1 MLTNLFHM
9 SWRTRKKDKSMTPK
23 LNFLEKIYIN
33 YLLNSPI
40 IMQKGLGE
48 ELGNFV
54 LYNCISNKINRSAY
68 NGCRV
73 VGAKLIQ
80 KQMPEFQEVFAQN
93 HAFDGRVPV
102 AIVAKT
108 TFKDGSYCYRGFSI
122 AGNVV
127 FYAPKTSGLS
137 LLSNKC
143 FFTGGR
149 YCGVAA
155 SEEALYQTFNYIMK
169 NRQDLINIIK
179 QQNK

>member
-9 SWRTRKKDKSMTPK
+9 FWRTRKKDKSMTPK
-23 LNFLEKIYIN
+23 LNFIEKIYAN
-33 YLLNSPI
+33 YLLGSPI

-54 LYNCISNKINRSAY
+54 LYNCISNEINRSAY
-68 NGCRV
+68 NGCRI

-108 TFKDGSYCYRGFSI
+108 TFKDGSYCYHGFSI

-127 FYAPKTSGLS
+127 FYEPKTSGLS

-143 FFTGGR
+143 FFTGSR
-149 YCGVAA
+149 SCGVAA

>member
-1 MLTNLFHM
+1 
-9 SWRTRKKDKSMTPK
+9 MTPK

-108 TFKDGSYCYRGFSI
+108 CMPIENYSYRYGGMFI

-127 FYAPKTSGLS
+127 FYEPKTSGLS

-143 FFTGGR
+143 FFTGSR
-149 YCGVAA
+149 SCGVAA

>member
-1 MLTNLFHM
+1 M
-9 SWRTRKKDKSMTPK
+9 SWRTRKKDKSMAPK
-23 LNFLEKIYIN
+23 LNFLEKIYVN

-80 KQMPEFQEVFAQN
+80 KQMPEFQEIFAQN

-108 TFKDGSYCYRGFSI
+108 CMPTENYSYRYGGMFI

-127 FYAPKTSGLS
+127 FYEPETPRLL

-143 FFTGGR
+143 FYTGK
-149 YCGVAA
+149 CSSSVTA

-169 NRQDLINIIK
+169 NRQDLINTIK

>member
-1 MLTNLFHM
+1 MI
-9 SWRTRKKDKSMTPK
+9 PK
-23 LNFLEKIYIN
+23 LNFLEKIYVN
-33 YLLNSPI
+33 YLLDSPI

-54 LYNCISNKINRSAY
+54 LYNCISKKINRSAY
-68 NGCRV
+68 NDCLV

-108 TFKDGSYCYRGFSI
+108 TFKDGGYCYRGFSI

-127 FYAPKTSGLS
+127 FYAPKTLGLS
-137 LLSNKC
+137 LLSNDC
-143 FFTGGR
+143 FFTGR
-149 YCGVAA
+149 RSCGIAA
-155 SEEALYQTFNYIMK
+155 SEEALYQTFCYIMK
-169 NRQDLINIIK
+169 NRQDLISIIK
-179 QQNK
+179 QQSR

>member
-1 MLTNLFHM
+1 
-9 SWRTRKKDKSMTPK
+9 MTPE
-23 LNFLEKIYIN
+23 LNFLEKIYVN

-54 LYNCISNKINRSAY
+54 LYNCISKKINRSAY

-73 VGAKLIQ
+73 VGAKMIQ

-143 FFTGGR
+143 FFTGSR
-149 YCGVAA
+149 SCGVAA

>member
-1 MLTNLFHM
+1 
-9 SWRTRKKDKSMTPK
+9 
-23 LNFLEKIYIN
+23 
-33 YLLNSPI
+33 
-40 IMQKGLGE
+40 MQKGLGE

-68 NGCRV
+68 NDCLV

-127 FYAPKTSGLS
+127 FYEPETPRLS

-169 NRQDLINIIK
+169 NRQDLISIIK
-179 QQNK
+179 QQSR